1 MRHHRDIASTRIA
14 DVYGQ
19 GCEALLAMASLSL
32 ACSTTIVAAGG
43 VDMVLSEMTQSQL
56 GHDHHW
62 HLHHTEDVFALT
74 SGCRAA
80 AALSQ
85 RRPKTRARL
94 LMQCCG

>member
-43 VDMVLSEMTQSQL
+43 VDMVLSGTRMTQSQL
-56 GHDHHW
+56 GRDR
-62 HLHHTEDVFALT
+62 HLHNTEDVFAPT